1 MVSDSLNRIKG
12 KDVAKEYVRAIKEC
26 SVTAFAG
33 NLETFIYIYLFQTD
47 VSISAL

>member
-33 NLETFIYIYLFQTD
+33 NLETFLSFLFQTD
-47 VSISAL
+47 MFISAL